1 MFPRILLTA
10 LIILVAQASAPA
22 QDQTKVD
29 LGSMQGSWNW
39 DPAYKQ
45 SEAKPVILVE
55 GVTIR
60 GDKLT
65 IHYNLDGKKF
75 DSNSTFKINAKAE
88 SKEIDFTP
96 TEGSN
101 KGKTYLGLYE
111 FKDGKL
117 HICYR
122 GPGASRPANFDDLQD
137 RKTNDS
143 TAFLLLKT
151 KPVID

>member
-1 MFPRILLTA
+1 M
-10 LIILVAQASAPA
+10 AQTSTPA

-75 DSNSTFKINAKAE
+75 DSTSTFKINAKAE
-88 SKEIDFTP
+88 AKEIDFTP

-101 KGKTYLGLYE
+101 KGKTYFGSTSSRTGSCTSAIGGPE
-111 FKDGKL
+111 PRVPRTST
-117 HICYR
+117 ICR
-122 GPGASRPANFDDLQD
+122 TAKRM
-137 RKTNDS
+137 TS